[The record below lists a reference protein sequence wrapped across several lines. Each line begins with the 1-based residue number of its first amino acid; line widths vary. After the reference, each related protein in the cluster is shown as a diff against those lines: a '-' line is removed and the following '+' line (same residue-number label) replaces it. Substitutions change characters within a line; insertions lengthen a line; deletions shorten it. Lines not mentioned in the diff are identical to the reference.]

1 MLIMN
6 LFQFIEKEERIT
18 QLEYTLEETQSELH
32 NKLRN
37 LSDIQDNLN
46 ELKVEY
52 ASVREQKNSALKEV
66 RTMLHSKIIYLS
78 HYYLLGAVL
87 YGHLSV
93 HSHGHCNLVIL
104 I

>member
-1 MLIMN
+1 MI

-66 RTMLHSKIIYLS
+66 RIMMDLYSGTFTNGYII
-78 HYYLLGAVL
+78 
-87 YGHLSV
+87 
-93 HSHGHCNLVIL
+93 
-104 I
+104 

>member
-1 MLIMN
+1 MN

-66 RTMLHSKIIYLS
+66 RTMLHSKIICTYPTS
-78 HYYLLGAVL
+78 I
-87 YGHLSV
+87 
-93 HSHGHCNLVIL
+93 C
-104 I
+104 